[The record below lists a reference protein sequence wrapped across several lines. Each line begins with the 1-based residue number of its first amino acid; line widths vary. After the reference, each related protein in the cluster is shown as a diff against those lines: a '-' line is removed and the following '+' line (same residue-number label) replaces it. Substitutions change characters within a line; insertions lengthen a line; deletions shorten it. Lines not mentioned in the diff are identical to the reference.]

1 MAVEIA
7 PRIVVDPAVRFG
19 KPVIRG
25 TRVPVA
31 TVVGKLA
38 GGLSAE
44 EVAAD
49 YGLTLDD
56 VQAALSYAAKVVAEA
71 PPLVGESCR

>member
-1 MAVEIA
+1 MREIA

-31 TVVGKLA
+31 MVIAKLA
-38 GGLSAE
+38 GGMTTAE
-44 EVAAD
+44 IVQEYA
-49 YGLTLDD
+49 LTTED
-56 VQAALSYAAKVVAEA
+56 VQAALHYAALMIA
-71 PPLVGESCR
+71 GEDFLIAA